1 MIHIAQAKNNIENAY
16 FLFALFA
23 GPRHG
28 YDTVYEV
35 LFRKRD
41 AYAKTTILPW
51 WSREWSS

>member
-41 AYAKTTILPW
+41 AYAKTTILP
-51 WSREWSS
+51 